1 MPPPPQYKNS
11 FLCNM
16 QMTKAYNFPIYL
28 YRISHNQENT
38 KTFIKAYEKYMEYS
52 KYPTYLSYLDDRM
65 SVEVDTGTFIFDKVQ
80 SFANHYVLQLPYIK
94 KLQII
99 NEYSLENI
107 IQAHYEEFST
117 KRGFCCE
124 YLFDTY
130 LQLQEKQ
137 AIYTNSLTE
146 YALLSSI
153 KFFEKND
160 IHI

>member
-1 MPPPPQYKNS
+1 
-11 FLCNM
+11 
-16 QMTKAYNFPIYL
+16 MTKAYNFPMYL
-28 YRISHNQENT
+28 YRLSHNNQNII
-38 KTFIKAYEKYMEYS
+38 TFTKAYEKYMEYS

-65 SVEVDTGTFIFDKVQ
+65 NLEVDTATFIFDKVQ
-80 SFANHYVLQLPYIK
+80 LFTNHYVSHLSYTK

-99 NEYSLENI
+99 NEYGLEKLV
-107 IQAHYEEFST
+107 QEHYEEFTT
-117 KRGFCCE
+117 KRGFCYE

-137 AIYTNSLTE
+137 AIYIISLAE

-160 IHI
+160 ISF